1 MALTGHTGCG
11 APNAENAVM
20 SSGALFHDAFYKFVR
35 IAEVDAVADVV
46 RELGASLTGSVLVAS
61 EGINATVA
69 GSLAALDAFRVALA
83 DDARLAG
90 IFEGIDFKRSPCI
103 TPPFQRLKVHSRAEI
118 LALGLPPDTAQV
130 DAIGHIGRQVSPER
144 WRELLDDPNVV
155 VIDNRNHFEVRLG
168 RFRNAVDPLVRN
180 FRDFPA
186 YIEAQLPL
194 WQAQGKQVA
203 MYCTGGIRCEKASAW
218 LQQRGVEVLQLE
230 GGILNYFAHMPDAE
244 LDWAGECFVFDNR
257 IALDTRLHET
267 ATTAAQ
273 VYADDPQ
280 ESWRLQ
286 RALRLEASAEADDG
300 SPEGDATPAP
310 R

>member
-1 MALTGHTGCG
+1 
-11 APNAENAVM
+11 M
-20 SSGALFHDAFYKFVR
+20 SSRPLFHDAFYKFAR
-35 IAEVDAVADVV
+35 IADVDAVAGVV
-46 RELGASLTGSVLVAS
+46 RELGASLTGSVLVAG

-69 GSLAALDAFRVALA
+69 GSLEALDAFRIALA
-83 DDARLAG
+83 TDARLAG
-90 IFEGIDFKRSPCI
+90 AFEALDSKRSPCI
-103 TPPFQRLKVHSRAEI
+103 TPPFQRLKVHSRPEI
-118 LALGLPPDTAQV
+118 LALGLPIDAAEV
-130 DAIGHIGRQVSPER
+130 NAIGHIGRQVSPER
-144 WRELLDDPNVV
+144 WRELLDDPGVV

-203 MYCTGGIRCEKASAW
+203 MYCTGGIRCEKTSAW

-230 GGILNYFAHMPDAE
+230 GGILNYFARMPDAE

-257 IALDTRLHET
+257 IALDTRLRET

-273 VYADDPQ
+273 VYANDP
-280 ESWRLQ
+280 EEAWRLE
-286 RALRLEASAEADDG
+286 RALRLEAAADADG
-300 SPEGDATPAP
+300 IAAPNGAPATP
-310 R
+310 

>member
-1 MALTGHTGCG
+1 MSCG
-11 APNAENAVM
+11 P
-20 SSGALFHDAFYKFVR
+20 LFHDAFYKFAR
-35 IAEVDAVADVV
+35 IADVDAVAGVV
-46 RELGASLTGSVLVAS
+46 RELGVSLTGSVLVAS

-69 GSLAALDAFRVALA
+69 GSLEALDAFRVALA
-83 DDARLAG
+83 TDARLAG
-90 IFEGIDFKRSPCI
+90 AFDAIDFKRSPCI
-103 TPPFQRLKVHSRAEI
+103 TPPFQRLKVHSRPEI
-118 LALGLPPDTAQV
+118 LALGLPADAAEV
-130 DAIGHIGRQVSPER
+130 DAVGHIGRQVSPER
-144 WRELLDDPNVV
+144 WRELLDDPKVV

-203 MYCTGGIRCEKASAW
+203 MYCTGGIRCEKTSAW

-230 GGILNYFAHMPDAE
+230 GGILNYFARMPDAE

-257 IALDTRLHET
+257 IALDTRLQET

-286 RALRLEASAEADDG
+286 RALRLEASAESDDG
-300 SPEGDATPAP
+300 SPESDTAPAP

>member
-1 MALTGHTGCG
+1 MSCG
-11 APNAENAVM
+11 P
-20 SSGALFHDAFYKFVR
+20 LFHDAFYKFAR
-35 IAEVDAVADVV
+35 IADVDAVAGVV
-46 RELGASLTGSVLVAS
+46 RELGVSLTGSVLVAS

-69 GSLAALDAFRVALA
+69 GSLEALDAFRVALA
-83 DDARLAG
+83 TDARLAG
-90 IFEGIDFKRSPCI
+90 AFGEIDFKRSPCV
-103 TPPFQRLKVHSRAEI
+103 TPPFQRLKVHSRPEI
-118 LALGLPPDTAQV
+118 LALGLPADAAEV
-130 DAIGHIGRQVSPER
+130 DAVGHIGRQVSPER
-144 WRELLDDPNVV
+144 WRELLDDPKVV

-203 MYCTGGIRCEKASAW
+203 MYCTGGIRCEKTSAW

-230 GGILNYFAHMPDAE
+230 GGILNYFARMPDAE

-257 IALDTRLHET
+257 IALDTRLRET

-273 VYADDPQ
+273 VYANDP
-280 ESWRLQ
+280 EEAWRLE
-286 RALRLEASAEADDG
+286 RALRLEAAADADG
-300 SPEGDATPAP
+300 IAAPNGAPATP
-310 R
+310 

>member
-1 MALTGHTGCG
+1 MSCG
-11 APNAENAVM
+11 P
-20 SSGALFHDAFYKFVR
+20 LFHDAFYKFAR
-35 IAEVDAVADVV
+35 IADVDAVAGVV

-69 GSLAALDAFRVALA
+69 GSLEALDAFRVALA
-83 DDARLAG
+83 TDARLAG
-90 IFEGIDFKRSPCI
+90 AFGEIDFKRSPCI
-103 TPPFQRLKVHSRAEI
+103 TPPFQRLKVHSRPEI
-118 LALGLPPDTAQV
+118 LALGLPADAAEV
-130 DAIGHIGRQVSPER
+130 DAVGHIGRQVSPER
-144 WRELLDDPNVV
+144 WRELLDDPKVV

-203 MYCTGGIRCEKASAW
+203 MYCTGGIRCEKTSAW

-230 GGILNYFAHMPDAE
+230 GGILNYFARMPDAE

-257 IALDTRLHET
+257 IALDTRLQET

-286 RALRLEASAEADDG
+286 RALRLEASAESDDG
-300 SPEGDATPAP
+300 SPESDTAPAP

>member
-1 MALTGHTGCG
+1 
-11 APNAENAVM
+11 M

-35 IAEVDAVADVV
+35 IADVDAVAGVV

-69 GSLAALDAFRVALA
+69 GSLEALDAFRVALLN
-83 DDARLAG
+83 DARLAG

-103 TPPFQRLKVHSRAEI
+103 TPPFQRLKVHSRPEI
-118 LALGLPPDTAQV
+118 LALGLPSDAAQV

-203 MYCTGGIRCEKASAW
+203 MYCTGGIRCEKTSAW

-230 GGILNYFAHMPDAE
+230 GGVLNYFARMPDAE

-300 SPEGDATPAP
+300 SPEGDAAPTPS
-310 R
+310 

>member
-1 MALTGHTGCG
+1 MGSAGCG
-11 APNAENAVM
+11 VPKAENAVM

-35 IAEVDAVADVV
+35 IAEVDAVAGVV

-69 GSLAALDAFRVALA
+69 GSLEALNAFHVALA
-83 DDARLAG
+83 SDARLAG
-90 IFEGIDFKRSPCI
+90 LFAAVEFKRSPCI
-103 TPPFQRLKVHSRAEI
+103 TPPFQRLKVHSRPEI
-118 LALGLPPDTAQV
+118 LALGLPPDAAQV
-130 DAIGHIGRQVSPER
+130 NAVGHIGLQVSPER

-180 FRDFPA
+180 FSEFRS
-186 YIEAQLPL
+186 YIYPQLPL
-194 WQAQGKQVA
+194 WQAEGKQLA
-203 MYCTGGIRCEKASAW
+203 MYCTGGIRCEKTSAW
-218 LQQRGVEVLQLE
+218 LEQRGVEVLQLE
-230 GGILNYFAHMPDAE
+230 GGILNYLARMPDAE

-257 IALDTRLHET
+257 IALDTRLQET

-273 VYADDPQ
+273 VYADDAH

-300 SPEGDATPAP
+300 SPEGDTAPAP

>member
-203 MYCTGGIRCEKASAW
+203 MYCTGGIRCEKTSAW
-218 LQQRGVEVLQLE
+218 LQQRGVEMLQLE
-230 GGILNYFAHMPDAE
+230 GGVLNYFARMPDAE